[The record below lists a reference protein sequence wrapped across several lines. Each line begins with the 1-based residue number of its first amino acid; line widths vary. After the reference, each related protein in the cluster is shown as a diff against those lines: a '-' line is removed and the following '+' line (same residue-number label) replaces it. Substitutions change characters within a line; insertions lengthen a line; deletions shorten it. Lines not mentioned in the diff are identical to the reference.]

1 VKIDEQAETFVR
13 ETEISQQLLFVNR
26 RQILD
31 GFHFDDYLVPDDQ
44 IRSEA
49 GIDADVFINDRDRL
63 PAHHAEAPGRKER
76 KGHKPDETLKPSG
89 KIETA
94 CYKADRAIQQVLD
107 QLAA

>member
-1 VKIDEQAETFVR
+1 VRIVFEAVDGARDAVFNEWHVKE
-13 ETEISQQLLFVNR
+13 S
-26 RQILD
+26 
-31 GFHFDDYLVPDDQ
+31 
-44 IRSEA
+44 